1 MIAIIDYGMGNIKS
15 VYKALIKVGAD
26 AVVTSTAKTIKEA
39 KAIIL
44 PGVGAFAD
52 CMNNL
57 ISLNLIDCILDE
69 IKAGKHFLGICLGL
83 QLLFTQSEEFGL
95 TKGLNVFEGTVKRFS
110 FDASVKL
117 KVPHMGWN
125 TVKQIKDCPLFDGI
139 EDNSYFYFVHS
150 YYVLPKDL
158 SIAVAT
164 TNYGIDFTPMVH
176 KDNVYAVQFHP
187 EKSQSVGL
195 KMLANFCRL

>member
-26 AVVTSTAKTIKEA
+26 AVVTSSPQTIKEA

-57 ISLNLIDCILDE
+57 KELNLIDCILDE
-69 IKAGKHFLGICLGL
+69 IKAGKPFLGICLGL

-110 FDASVKL
+110 FDASVNL

-125 TVKQIKDCPLFDGI
+125 TVKQIKDCPLFNGI
-139 EDNSYFYFVHS
+139 KDNSYFYFVHS
-150 YYVLPKDL
+150 YYVLPKDI